1 MNFSL
6 NAARRAIYT
15 VVATFLVVVPAL
27 AAGQESV
34 VGEWEMVTDFQG
46 QEISATMTITI
57 EDGEMVGVWTS
68 QGQDMPM
75 HEIDLDGNTLT
86 FNRSMG
92 QGGATLAFVG
102 TVEGDEIKGTWSGQ
116 VGELSVTG
124 KRAG

>member
-1 MNFSL
+1 ML
-6 NAARRAIYT
+6 RARKAIYT
-15 VVATFLVVVPAL
+15 VLVTFLVVVPSL
-27 AAGQESV
+27 ADGQESV

-57 EDGEMVGVWTS
+57 EDGELVGVWTS

-75 HEIDLDGNTLT
+75 HEIGLDGDTLT

-102 TVEGDEIKGTWSGQ
+102 TVEGDEIKGAWSGQ
-116 VGELSVTG
+116 MGELSVTG